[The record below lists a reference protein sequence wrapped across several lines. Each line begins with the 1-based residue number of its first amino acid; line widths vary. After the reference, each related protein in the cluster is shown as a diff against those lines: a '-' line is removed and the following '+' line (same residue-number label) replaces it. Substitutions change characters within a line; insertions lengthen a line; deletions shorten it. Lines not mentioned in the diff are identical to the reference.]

1 VKRVS
6 IIGPTDL
13 DRLSELLGL
22 SKKQILDMAVQIGK
36 AIADAEHELWVNPD
50 GGMLA
55 AVAEAYKAHGG
66 KNLVMLAPRSSNPW
80 PVDHAQPFL
89 QIADQVRMRP
99 SWFQTNYAV
108 VSEVDICVCVGLS
121 TGTFSELAYIKW
133 DVKHD
138 SQTKRL
144 KKLLVVRELV
154 RGGEL
159 PPEFFGKLG
168 DVLQYVDTIEELPSL
183 LREEDPVKEPIP
195 V

>member
-1 VKRVS
+1 MKRVS

-22 SKKQILDMAVQIGK
+22 SAKQILDMAVRVGEI
-36 AIADAEHELWVNPD
+36 IADAGHELWVNPD

-66 KNLVMLAPRSSNPW
+66 KKLVVLVPQSSDPW
-80 PVDHAQPFL
+80 PTNHAQPYV
-89 QIADQVRMRP
+89 QTADQVEMRP
-99 SWFQTNYAV
+99 SWFHTNYAV
-108 VSEVDICVCVGLS
+108 VSEVDICICVGLS

-138 SQTKRL
+138 SPTTKLR
-144 KKLLVVRELV
+144 KLLAVRELI

-168 DVLQYVDTIEELPSL
+168 DVLRYVNAIEELSAL
-183 LREEDPVKEPIP
+183 LEERDDIVG
-195 V
+195 